1 MITVAIPTYNRGAI
15 LVETL
20 EHLRALRPPE
30 ILVVDQTKD
39 AHELPGARVI
49 RLPEPS
55 IPHAMNVA
63 LENASNEI
71 VLFLDDDLIPSPELL
86 AEHLA
91 AHEDDRVWAVVGQV
105 LQPGQE
111 STHVEQWPSTTVPDL
126 AFPFH
131 SDTPRNVEN
140 VMAGNLSVKR
150 TRALSIGGFDEN
162 FFGVAYRFETDFARR
177 IVDAGGIIRFAP
189 KASIRHLQ
197 IPTGGVRA
205 YGDHR
210 RSASPAHSIGDY
222 YFGRLHAPSFPR
234 YAAARL
240 RQNVLTR
247 YHLTHPW
254 FLPAKLLGEL
264 RGLLGSARLVRAGR
278 KLRNKASTG

>member
-15 LVETL
+15 LAETI
-20 EHLRALRPPE
+20 EHVRALQPAE

-39 AHELPGARVI
+39 AQSLPDVRLI

-63 LENASNEI
+63 LEQASNEI
-71 VLFLDDDLIPSPELL
+71 VLFLDDDVIPSADLL
-86 AEHLA
+86 REHLA
-91 AHEDDRVWAVVGQV
+91 AHADDRVWAVAGQV

-111 STHVEQWPSTTVPDL
+111 PTHVDERPRTTIPDL

-131 SDTPRNVEN
+131 SDTPCTVEN

-150 TRALSIGGFDEN
+150 TFVLSIGGFDEN

-177 IVDAGGIIRFAP
+177 IVAAGGTIRFAP

-222 YFGRLHAPSFPR
+222 YFGRLHAPSFAR
-234 YAAARL
+234 YAASRL
-240 RQNVLTR
+240 RSNVLTR

-254 FLPAKLLGEL
+254 FIPAKLVGEL
-264 RGLLGSARLVRAGR
+264 RGLLGSVRLVRAGR
-278 KLRNKASTG
+278 KLRNKA

>member
-20 EHLRALRPPE
+20 AHLRALDPPE
-30 ILVVDQTKD
+30 ILVVDQTPPES
-39 AHELPGARVI
+39 AATLPDVRVI

-63 LENASNEI
+63 LESAAHEI
-71 VLFLDDDLIPSPELL
+71 VLFLDDDVIPSPGLL
-86 AEHLA
+86 RQHLA
-91 AHEDDRVWAVVGQV
+91 AHEDPKVWAVVGQV

-111 STHVEQWPSTTVPDL
+111 PVHAGARPRTDLADL

-131 SDTPRNVEN
+131 SDTACTVEN

-150 TRALSIGGFDEN
+150 RKALAIGGFDEN
-162 FFGVAYRFETDFARR
+162 FTGVAYRFETDFARR
-177 IVDAGGIIRFAP
+177 IVAAGGIIRFAP
-189 KASIRHLQ
+189 QASIRHLQ
-197 IPTGGVRA
+197 IATGGVRT

-210 RSASPAHSIGDY
+210 TSSSSAHSIGDY
-222 YFGRLHAPSFPR
+222 YFGRLHAPSFLR
-234 YAAARL
+234 YALSRL
-240 RQNVLTR
+240 RKNVLTR

-264 RGLLGSARLVRAGR
+264 RGLLGSARLVRGGR
-278 KLRNKASTG
+278 RLRNKV